1 MTDERDIPT
10 PDELSDAEPAPASP
24 AAPLDPAAF
33 AGILPEARVEPA
45 PEVSER
51 GGAPEV
57 AAPGLEPEVAAQMQV
72 AAPGLEPEVA
82 ARMQV
87 AAPRL
92 EPEVAERIDVS
103 PVGAPELPA
112 RAPDE
117 PPPPLETVDDPAA
130 ERRSE
135 PSSGSGPGM
144 RESGRARRDDRE
156 RPRAPRGPRP
166 DLAAATEP
174 VYRERGGYRMRLE
187 PPDLAR
193 LRELPGSKGR
203 TDRELGETFFDGQS
217 ERFATSLAEDVPS
230 PADVRVVVDPYSR
243 QAFLAVEKKI
253 RSILSF

>member
-1 MTDERDIPT
+1 MTDERDIPP
-10 PDELSDAEPAPASP
+10 PDELSHAEPAPASP
-24 AAPLDPAAF
+24 AAPLDHAAPAAF

-57 AAPGLEPEVAAQMQV
+57 AAPGLEPEVAEPMEV
-72 AAPGLEPEVA
+72 AAPG
-82 ARMQV
+82 
-87 AAPRL
+87 L